1 MMKENGATAIK
12 GGLIITPFQR
22 IENGVI
28 LIERGEIKAVGE
40 ERRVEIPSEARVIDA
55 RGKTVVPG
63 FIDIHGHGGGGNDTL
78 DGTYEAI
85 NNIAEFKAEN
95 GTTGFLP
102 TTVTAPQDKLLNS
115 ARAVREA
122 IEKGTGGAEA
132 LGIHLEGPYLNVE
145 KKGAQNEKYIRK
157 PSLEELDEIIEASD
171 GSVKIV
177 TLAPEVEGSIEFI
190 KGVCQR
196 GIVASAGHTNA
207 TYEEVVSAVKAGLSH
222 ICHTYSAMR
231 EFHHREPGVVGAV
244 LSRDELTAELIADGL
259 HVHPAAIELLIKCK
273 GVDKVILVTDAVVGA
288 GIPEGEYELGGK
300 TIIIKKERHEY
311 VLIGRRIVI
320 EAGLSRFPDGTIAGS
335 VLTMNTAVRNVA
347 NFVGLPLQD
356 AVKMATVNPA
366 RRIGV
371 YERKGSLEAGKDA
384 DVAVVDDKLNVYMT
398 MVKGRIVY
406 EKR

>member
-1 MMKENGATAIK
+1 MKENGLNAIRS
-12 GGLIITPFQR
+12 GLIITPFRR
-22 IENGVI
+22 IENGII
-28 LIERGEIKAVGE
+28 LIEKGEIKAVGE
-40 ERRVEIPSEARVIDA
+40 ERRIEIPSEARVIDA

-85 NNIAEFKAEN
+85 KNIAKFKAKN

-115 ARAVREA
+115 VRAVRDA
-122 IEKGTGGAEA
+122 IERGTGGAEV

-145 KKGAQNEKYIRK
+145 KKGAQNEQYVRK
-157 PSLEELDEIIEASD
+157 PSLEELDEIIGASG

-177 TLAPEVEGSIEFI
+177 TLAPEIEGSIEFI

-196 GIVASAGHTNA
+196 GIVASAGHTDA
-207 TYEEVVSAVKAGLSH
+207 TYEEVVSAVKAGLNH
-222 ICHTYSAMR
+222 VCHTYNAMR
-231 EFHHREPGVVGAV
+231 GLHQREPGTLGAA
-244 LSRDELTAELIADGL
+244 LTIEGLTNEIVSDGI
-259 HVHPAAIELLIKCK
+259 HVHPAAMELLIKCK

-288 GIPEGEYELGGK
+288 GMSEGEYELGGK

-311 VLIGRRIVI
+311 ELIGRRIVI
-320 EAGLSRFPDGTIAGS
+320 EDGLSRFPDGTIAGS
-335 VLTMNTAVRNVA
+335 VLTMNSAVRNIA

-356 AVKMATVNPA
+356 AVRMATVNPA

-371 YERKGSLEAGKDA
+371 YGRKGSLEAGKDA
-384 DVAVVDDKLNVYMT
+384 DIAVVDDKLNVYMT
-398 MVKGRIVY
+398 MVKGSVVY